1 MNTSPSRRH
10 IPTAIPLSP
19 SEVRDA
25 SRKECFWLGKGPDGK
40 FLIESDHQLRK
51 ILALY
56 TNQQL
61 EIMQEALV
69 DQQSADTSS
78 PDTWDVRIELVETF
92 RDGSWAGINT
102 D

>member
-1 MNTSPSRRH
+1 MNTSASRRYIH
-10 IPTAIPLSP
+10 TATPLSP
-19 SEVRDA
+19 SEVRDI

-51 ILALY
+51 ILTLY

-61 EIMQEALV
+61 EIMYEALV

-78 PDTWDVRIELVETF
+78 PDTWNARIEVVETF
-92 RDGSWAGINT
+92 MDSSWAGIDT
-102 D
+102 S